1 MAWEVEVRPLT
12 DPELELLASL
22 APLVRTPREAKR
34 LANLY
39 RLVRS
44 SRDLSPASRFLGEDH
59 RPGEYQAVVVLRGL
73 LSGHAR
79 LLEDVLTAQPA
90 GDVLGGLVRRPSG
103 STWRQFVAG
112 LEPKQQDGAWR
123 NDVVGAL
130 DGGESHHGN
139 SSMPAWRRQ
148 RARAASPT

>member
-1 MAWEVEVRPLT
+1 MAWEVAVRPLT

-59 RPGEYQAVVVLRGL
+59 RPGEYRASCSVSACL
-73 LSGHAR
+73 
-79 LLEDVLTAQPA
+79 A
-90 GDVLGGLVRRPSG
+90 GDR
-103 STWRQFVAG
+103 
-112 LEPKQQDGAWR
+112 DG
-123 NDVVGAL
+123 V
-130 DGGESHHGN
+130 
-139 SSMPAWRRQ
+139 
-148 RARAASPT
+148 SPQ